1 MEGRMRIEFNVID
14 DLKRVQ
20 LAEEPVELAIAITTT
35 QYASLTKK
43 IGELVPELLALLRLT
58 DRELGKS
65 PEHSSPT
72 RRNCVAREG
81 VKVQRG
87 WTRK

>member
-1 MEGRMRIEFNVID
+1 MRIEFNVID

-43 IGELVPELLALLRLT
+43 IGELVPRSQASHT
-58 DRELGKS
+58 GLGGWARPPAVS
-65 PEHSSPT
+65 SVAPFCLGGGSWVLGHRHST
-72 RRNCVAREG
+72 GGC
-81 VKVQRG
+81 
-87 WTRK
+87 